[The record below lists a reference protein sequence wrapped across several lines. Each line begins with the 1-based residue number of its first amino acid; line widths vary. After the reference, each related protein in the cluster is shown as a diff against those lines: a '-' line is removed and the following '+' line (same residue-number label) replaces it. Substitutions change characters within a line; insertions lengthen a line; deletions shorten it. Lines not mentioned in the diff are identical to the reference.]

1 MLVHADTSDSWLNVE
16 LCLVVVIPEGGVD
29 MATHPSKDSMN
40 KELPHVSSSAM
51 AGVLPTPPHEQRF
64 SGCT

>member
-1 MLVHADTSDSWLNVE
+1 M
-16 LCLVVVIPEGGVD
+16 VVIPEGGMD
-29 MATHPSKDSMN
+29 MAIHPSKDFMN
-40 KELPHVSSSAM
+40 KELPRVSSSAT